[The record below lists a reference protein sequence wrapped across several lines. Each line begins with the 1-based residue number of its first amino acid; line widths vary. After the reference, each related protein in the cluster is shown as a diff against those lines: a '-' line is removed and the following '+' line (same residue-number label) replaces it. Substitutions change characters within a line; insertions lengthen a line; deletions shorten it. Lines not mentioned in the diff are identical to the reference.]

1 MYNTEF
7 TMDADGARPTP
18 GFGTFAVQMP
28 PGRYTVKLTVDG
40 QSFTQPLEVRRDPN
54 SAATVA
60 DIKANTDLLFAMQA
74 SANSTTDMLHSI
86 EAVRSQIATMN
97 ATSSTPPDVK
107 SAGDSV
113 DRKFIGVEQTIVDLR
128 LTGRGQDEV
137 RWPVQLGGQ
146 LSYLAGGIGSSDF
159 APTTQQRSVN
169 DILVKQMRDTR
180 KALEQVMNKDLQAFN
195 ALLRARGLKTIDV
208 TLPAVVF

>member
-1 MYNTEF
+1 LN
-7 TMDADGARPTP
+7 
-18 GFGTFAVQMP
+18 
-28 PGRYTVKLTVDG
+28 
-40 QSFTQPLEVRRDPN
+40 
-54 SAATVA
+54 
-60 DIKANTDLLFAMQA
+60 
-74 SANSTTDMLHSI
+74 
-86 EAVRSQIATMN
+86 
-97 ATSSTPPDVK
+97 
-107 SAGDSV
+107 
-113 DRKFIGVEQTIVDLR
+113 RKFIDVEQTIVDLR